1 MDSKVE
7 ATYNRALSAMA
18 LVGFISF
25 LLLSIY
31 RKPLSPVPFYG
42 AVTFL
47 SIVFIGYFFTGW
59 IFPSSDKFLFIL
71 AGFLVEL
78 GLIMLCRINIELF
91 KRQVAFFALGVGFFI
106 LSSILTRYFVRLELN
121 PVYLWGIT
129 TALLLLPL
137 LFGVEKGGAR
147 NWLAFGGFTFQ
158 PSELAKITFVFY
170 LAGVVKQN
178 KINHFPRLA
187 AEILAAV
194 GLLVL
199 SRDLGGAMLFYLTA
213 LAVIFAATSRLDVTA
228 AGLFAAG
235 IMGVLSYNLFDH
247 VRVRIEAWLNPWQ
260 DVPGRGYQIAQSLFA
275 IAEGGYFGTGLGLGR
290 PDFIPAVATDFI
302 FSAFTEE
309 FGFLG
314 AAAVILMYFL
324 LVYRGIRIA
333 LRLKDS
339 YPALIALGHT
349 VMFGMQIFTIIGG
362 VIKLIPVTG
371 VTLPFMS
378 YGGSSMVMS
387 FTSLG
392 ILNGLWLQAREGETD
407 GETA

>member
-18 LVGFISF
+18 LTGLISF
-25 LLLSIY
+25 LLLTIF
-31 RKPLSPVPFYG
+31 RKPVTLVPFYG
-42 AVTFL
+42 AVIFL

-71 AGFLVEL
+71 AGFLTEL
-78 GLIMLCRINIELF
+78 GLIMLCRINMELF

-106 LSSILTRYFVRLELN
+106 LSSILTRYFISLELK
-121 PVYLWGIT
+121 PVYFWGAT
-129 TALLLLPL
+129 VALLLLPL
-137 LFGVEKGGAR
+137 LFGVEKGGAK
-147 NWLAFGGFTFQ
+147 NWLAFSGFTFQ

-170 LAGVVKQN
+170 LAGVLKQN
-178 KINHFPRLA
+178 KINNFPRLA

-194 GLLVL
+194 GLLAI
-199 SRDLGGAMLFYLTA
+199 SKDLGGAMLFYITA
-213 LAVIFAATSRLDVTA
+213 LAVIFTATSRLDLTA
-228 AGLFAAG
+228 AGLSAAG
-235 IMGVLSYNLFDH
+235 ILGVLSYFLFDH

-260 DVPGRGYQIAQSLFA
+260 DVPGRGYQIVQSLFA

-302 FSAFTEE
+302 FSAFAEE

-324 LVYRGIRIA
+324 MVYRGIKIA
-333 LRLKDS
+333 LRLEDS
-339 YPALIALGHT
+339 YPALIALGYT

-407 GETA
+407 GEAA